1 MCIAQASW
9 VSFGL
14 IHPGR
19 PAEAATPERYS
30 RGKERITAG
39 RASATPE

>member
-1 MCIAQASW
+1 

-14 IHPGR
+14 IHPGS

-30 RGKERITAG
+30 PGKKADHRGVGERDA
-39 RASATPE
+39 